1 MAELETRELEYFVAV
16 AEELHFG
23 RAAAGLAIAQPALS
37 KAVRRLESRLGVR
50 LLDRSSRHVTLT
62 PAGEALLHHG
72 RHALNAVGAAAE
84 KTRRAG
90 DRQAHLR
97 LVIKP
102 GGDGNLLSGILA
114 GYAGRP
120 DARQVD
126 IIFGGA
132 TDRADHVRDGRA
144 DVALLYAPFDD
155 MTGLDHETLAVEGR
169 VAILP
174 PDHRL
179 AARPEVTLA
188 DLAQETL
195 PRWKG
200 VRWTGA
206 PEARAGPEV
215 TDAAEV
221 LQMIR
226 LGRTVAILPRS
237 LARPLHPDLVYRP
250 VTDAPDSELVLAWSQ
265 DDRRR
270 LVASFVAAAVDAAG
284 QSSTGVAPC
293 GSGPVSRRGGP
304 G

>member
-37 KAVRRLESRLGVR
+37 KAIRRLESRLGVR
-50 LLDRSSRHVTLT
+50 LLERSSRHVALT
-62 PAGEALLHHG
+62 AAGETLLHHG
-72 RHALNAVGAAAE
+72 RHALNAVAAAAE

-90 DRQAHLR
+90 DQRDHLR

-102 GGDGNLLSGILA
+102 GGDANLLSGILA
-114 GYAGRP
+114 AYAGRP
-120 DARQVD
+120 DAGRVD
-126 IIFGGA
+126 ILFGGA

-155 MTGLDHETLAVEGR
+155 MTGLDHETLLVEGR

-179 AARPEVTLA
+179 ASRSTVTLA

-206 PEARAGPEV
+206 PEAGQGPEV

-221 LQMIR
+221 LHMIR
-226 LGRTVAILPRS
+226 LGRTVALLPRS
-237 LARPLHPDLVYRP
+237 LAQPMRPDLVYRP

-265 DDRRR
+265 DDRRTM
-270 LVASFVAAAVDAAG
+270 VASFITAAVDAAG
-284 QSSTGVAPC
+284 
-293 GSGPVSRRGGP
+293 R
-304 G
+304 

>member
-37 KAVRRLESRLGVR
+37 KAIRRLESRLGVR
-50 LLDRSSRHVTLT
+50 LLERSSRHVALT
-62 PAGEALLHHG
+62 AAGETLLHHG

-90 DRQAHLR
+90 DQRDRLR

-102 GGDGNLLSGILA
+102 GGDANLLSGILA
-114 GYAGRP
+114 AYAGRP

-126 IIFGGA
+126 ILFGGA

-155 MTGLDHETLAVEGR
+155 MSGLDHETLLVEGR
-169 VAILP
+169 VVVLP

-179 AARPEVTLA
+179 ASRSAVTLA

-206 PEARAGPEV
+206 PEAGQGPEV

-221 LQMIR
+221 LHMIR
-226 LGRTVAILPRS
+226 LGRTVALLPRS
-237 LARPLHPDLVYRP
+237 LAQPMRPDLVYRP
-250 VTDAPDSELVLAWSQ
+250 VTDAPDSELVLAWAQ
-265 DDRRR
+265 EDRRTM
-270 LVASFVAAAVDAAG
+270 VASFVTAAVDAAG
-284 QSSTGVAPC
+284 
-293 GSGPVSRRGGP
+293 R
-304 G
+304 

>member
-23 RAAAGLAIAQPALS
+23 RAAARLSIAQPALS
-37 KAVRRLESRLGVR
+37 KAIRRLESRLGVS
-50 LLDRSSRHVTLT
+50 LLERSSRHVALA

-72 RHALNAVGAAAE
+72 RNALNAVSAAAE

-90 DRQAHLR
+90 DQQTHLR

-102 GGDGNLLSGILA
+102 GSDANLLSGILA
-114 GYAGRP
+114 AYARQP
-120 DARQVD
+120 DTRQVD
-126 IIFGGA
+126 ILFGGA
-132 TDRADHVRDGRA
+132 TDRAEHVRDGRA
-144 DVALLYAPFDD
+144 DVALLYVPFDD
-155 MTGLDHETLAVEGR
+155 MTGLDHETLTVEGR

-179 AARPEVTLA
+179 ASRTQVTLA
-188 DLAQETL
+188 DLARETL

-206 PEARAGPEV
+206 PEARQGPEV
-215 TDAAEV
+215 TDAAEA
-221 LQMIR
+221 LHMIR

-237 LARPLHPDLVYRP
+237 LAEPMHPDLVYRP
-250 VTDAPDSELVLAWSQ
+250 VADAPHSELVLAWSQ

-270 LVASFVAAAVDAAG
+270 LVASFIAAAVDAAG
-284 QSSTGVAPC
+284 RA
-293 GSGPVSRRGGP
+293 
-304 G
+304 

>member
-1 MAELETRELEYFVAV
+1 MALATATGAWSSPGTRTWC
-16 AEELHFG
+16 
-23 RAAAGLAIAQPALS
+23 GLAIAQPALS
-37 KAVRRLESRLGVR
+37 KAVRRPESRLGVR

-62 PAGEALLHHG
+62 TAGEALLHHG

-155 MTGLDHETLAVEGR
+155 MTGLDHETLAVEAR

-206 PEARAGPEV
+206 PEARPGPEV

-221 LQMIR
+221 MQMIR

-237 LARPLHPDLVYRP
+237 MARPLHPDLVYRP
-250 VTDAPDSELVLAWSQ
+250 VTDAPDSELVVAWSQ

-284 QSSTGVAPC
+284 QSSPDAD
-293 GSGPVSRRGGP
+293 GPRPTAGPARPRRR
-304 G
+304 